1 MPFIRILTALS
12 AALLCAQEASAADA
26 VRVKSAT
33 LLDITGPTTD
43 VFADAASS
51 ESLTIPVAICSC
63 ITFRGQTRDGA
74 LLFDGITDRGPNT
87 TAPKVRRNGELVRGR
102 YFADPAFPPQIVRLR
117 VKDGKAVVF
126 GMVPLSDNEGQP
138 VSTVPPVNYSE
149 VAMTIDNKILKPGRV
164 TLDPEGMAAVRKG
177 GGWWIADEYGPSLC
191 RFNSLGEMM
200 RCYAPGSGLPQ
211 IYGAHRVDRG
221 FESVSVMPD
230 GRVLGVMQGALP
242 GEHFVRALIFDEK
255 KRVSEQYAWPL
266 EKNFW
271 KNPDDVKIGD
281 IASLGNDRFLLI
293 EQGEAKT
300 GQWVTRLVPGS
311 LKGVRAIDK
320 LSPQKLAALKPRTRG
335 MVAKKVIMTL
345 ENHGW
350 SAKKAEGLA
359 VLPDR
364 KTIAVV
370 SDNEFGIDVK
380 AQSRAGRAHA
390 PQDYVREENGAVTHL
405 GNPSD
410 AQFKF
415 VPRTDEGAET
425 QMMLIEL
432 AKPL

>member
-242 GEHFVRALIFDEK
+242 GEHFVRALFLTRK
-255 KRVSEQYAWPL
+255 SAFPCSTPGLWKRISG
-266 EKNFW
+266 
-271 KNPDDVKIGD
+271 KI
-281 IASLGNDRFLLI
+281 
-293 EQGEAKT
+293 
-300 GQWVTRLVPGS
+300 P
-311 LKGVRAIDK
+311 
-320 LSPQKLAALKPRTRG
+320 
-335 MVAKKVIMTL
+335 MT
-345 ENHGW
+345 
-350 SAKKAEGLA
+350 
-359 VLPDR
+359 
-364 KTIAVV
+364 
-370 SDNEFGIDVK
+370 
-380 AQSRAGRAHA
+380 
-390 PQDYVREENGAVTHL
+390 
-405 GNPSD
+405 
-410 AQFKF
+410 
-415 VPRTDEGAET
+415 
-425 QMMLIEL
+425 
-432 AKPL
+432 

>member
-1 MPFIRILTALS
+1 M
-12 AALLCAQEASAADA
+12 
-26 VRVKSAT
+26 
-33 LLDITGPTTD
+33 
-43 VFADAASS
+43 
-51 ESLTIPVAICSC
+51 AICSC

-211 IYGAHRVDRG
+211 IYGAHRVDR
-221 FESVSVMPD
+221 
-230 GRVLGVMQGALP
+230 
-242 GEHFVRALIFDEK
+242 LIFDEK
-255 KRVSEQYAWPL
+255 KRVSVQYAWLL

-300 GQWVTRLVPGS
+300 GQWVTRLVTGS

>member
-164 TLDPEGMAAVRKG
+164 TLDPEGMAAVRKNF
-177 GGWWIADEYGPSLC
+177 IHFDTIFCSRA
-191 RFNSLGEMM
+191 
-200 RCYAPGSGLPQ
+200 
-211 IYGAHRVDRG
+211 GAHRVHARHKAYT
-221 FESVSVMPD
+221 SVPNAPKGD
-230 GRVLGVMQGALP
+230 GGVA
-242 GEHFVRALIFDEK
+242 
-255 KRVSEQYAWPL
+255 Y
-266 EKNFW
+266 
-271 KNPDDVKIGD
+271 
-281 IASLGNDRFLLI
+281 
-293 EQGEAKT
+293 
-300 GQWVTRLVPGS
+300 
-311 LKGVRAIDK
+311 ID
-320 LSPQKLAALKPRTRG
+320 G
-335 MVAKKVIMTL
+335 
-345 ENHGW
+345 
-350 SAKKAEGLA
+350 
-359 VLPDR
+359 
-364 KTIAVV
+364 
-370 SDNEFGIDVK
+370 
-380 AQSRAGRAHA
+380 
-390 PQDYVREENGAVTHL
+390 
-405 GNPSD
+405 
-410 AQFKF
+410 
-415 VPRTDEGAET
+415 
-425 QMMLIEL
+425 
-432 AKPL
+432 

>member
-12 AALLCAQEASAADA
+12 AALLCAQEALAADA

-126 GMVPLSDNEGQP
+126 GMVPLSDNEGHP

-149 VAMTIDNKILKPGRV
+149 VAMTIDNKVLKPGRV

-255 KRVSEQYAWPL
+255 KRVSVQYAWPL
-266 EKNFW
+266 EKNF
-271 KNPDDVKIGD
+271 
-281 IASLGNDRFLLI
+281 
-293 EQGEAKT
+293 
-300 GQWVTRLVPGS
+300 
-311 LKGVRAIDK
+311 
-320 LSPQKLAALKPRTRG
+320 
-335 MVAKKVIMTL
+335 
-345 ENHGW
+345 
-350 SAKKAEGLA
+350 
-359 VLPDR
+359 
-364 KTIAVV
+364 
-370 SDNEFGIDVK
+370 
-380 AQSRAGRAHA
+380 
-390 PQDYVREENGAVTHL
+390 
-405 GNPSD
+405 
-410 AQFKF
+410 
-415 VPRTDEGAET
+415 
-425 QMMLIEL
+425 
-432 AKPL
+432 